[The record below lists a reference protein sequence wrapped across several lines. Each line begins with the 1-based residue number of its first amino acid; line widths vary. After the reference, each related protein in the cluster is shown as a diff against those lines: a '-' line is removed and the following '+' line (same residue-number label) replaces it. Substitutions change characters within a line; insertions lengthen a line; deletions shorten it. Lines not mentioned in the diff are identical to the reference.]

1 MSVSQRRENSPKS
14 QGFTLIEL
22 LVVIAIIAIL
32 AAILFPVF
40 AKARES
46 ARKTACMSNLKQ
58 IALAA
63 IMYAQD
69 YDEMFP
75 GSGGNASNTGP
86 GGISVDWG
94 FPDARVRC
102 VAPFNVTATN
112 CVYGPLMYNGLPKG
126 YCCVWQGGGSAM
138 ARPYFKSDMAV
149 FCPNQNK
156 IPGNPSE
163 YSYNLNYQWLGPL
176 ARIDFPAQKVL
187 VIETY
192 TVHDGDRNV
201 RYCCTGPAAW
211 DMMAFVDGHVKLTRL
226 DRGCAK
232 LTIRN
237 SNPVCANW
245 YACNS
250 ASCCPENYGCSGASG
265 SVPDFP

>member
-1 MSVSQRRENSPKS
+1 MLSSSFSYSAKPKQR
-14 QGFTLIEL
+14 GFTLIEL

-46 ARKTACMSNLKQ
+46 ARKATCQSNMKQ
-58 IALAA
+58 IAMAA

-75 GSGGNASNTGP
+75 GSGGNNSNTGP
-86 GGISVDWG
+86 GGVAVSWG
-94 FPDARVRC
+94 FPDAAVRC
-102 VAPFNVTATN
+102 NAPFNVTATN
-112 CVYGPLMYNGLPKG
+112 CVYGPLMYNGQPRP

-149 FCPNQNK
+149 FCPNQSK
-156 IPGNPSE
+156 IPGNPPE
-163 YSYNLNYQWLGPL
+163 YSYNLNYQWLGPM
-176 ARIDFPAQKVL
+176 ARIDYPAQKIL
-187 VIETY
+187 LIETY
-192 TVHDGDRNV
+192 TLHDDRNV
-201 RYCCTGPAAW
+201 RYCCNGPANW
-211 DMMAFVDGHVKLTRL
+211 DMMAFVDGHVKLMRL
-226 DRGCAK
+226 DRGCGK
-232 LTIRN
+232 VTIRN
-237 SNPVCANW
+237 SNPICAGW